1 MNPQYEINPGL
12 HDMTLADLDAILLIE
27 KSVHTTP
34 WTRGNFQDGLQS
46 KNLAKVYAV
55 KNKIIGY
62 AVLMLAVDEV
72 QLLNISIARQYQ
84 RQGFGMR
91 LLSELKNLI
100 RHLGMRRISLEVRPS
115 NQAALGL
122 YQAAGFVKIGVRRG
136 YYKCVE
142 VVAEQTKEVIQTGEV
157 IQAGEII
164 PTGKIISTRED
175 AIVMECLL

>member
-12 HDMTLADLDAILLIE
+12 RDMTQADLDAILLIE

-62 AVLMLAVDEV
+62 AVLMQAVDEV
-72 QLLNISIARQYQ
+72 QLLNLSIARQYQ

-100 RHLGMRRISLEVRPS
+100 RHLGIRRILLEVRQS

-136 YYKCVE
+136 YYKCAD
-142 VVAEQTKEVIQTGEV
+142 VVAEQTKEVIQTGE
-157 IQAGEII
+157 
-164 PTGKIISTRED
+164 IISTREN
-175 AIVMECLL
+175 AIVMEYLL

>member
-27 KSVHTTP
+27 KSVHTAP

-46 KNLAKVYAV
+46 KNLAKVYAA

-91 LLSELKNLI
+91 LLSELKNSV
-100 RHLGMRRISLEVRPS
+100 RHLGMRRILLEVRPS

-136 YYKCVE
+136 YYKCVD
-142 VVAEQTKEVIQTGEV
+142 VVAEQAMELIQAGEVIQTGE
-157 IQAGEII
+157 II
-164 PTGKIISTRED
+164 PTRED

>member
-12 HDMTLADLDAILLIE
+12 HDMTQADLDAILLIE
-27 KSVHTTP
+27 KSVHTAP
-34 WTRGNFQDGLQS
+34 WTRGNFQDGLQN
-46 KNLAKVYAV
+46 KNLAKVYAA

-91 LLSELKNLI
+91 LLSELKNLV
-100 RHLGMRRISLEVRPS
+100 RHLGMRRILLEVRPS

-136 YYKCVE
+136 YYKCVD
-142 VVAEQTKEVIQTGEV
+142 VVAEQAKEVIQAGKV
-157 IQAGEII
+157 IQAGEIVS
-164 PTGKIISTRED
+164 TREIISTRED